1 MSQPHRPRT
10 RAGALTALA
19 VLGTGAAL
27 TLSAC
32 GSTSASSSGTSGAS
46 AKTATSASDLG
57 GMDALVAA
65 AKKEGQLNVI
75 TLPRDWANY
84 GELMDTFSTKYGI
97 KITDDNPDGSS
108 ADEIAAIKSLKGQ
121 TRAPDVVDVGQAFAT
136 SGTKD
141 GLFAPYKVATFDQ
154 IPSSLK
160 ASDGSW
166 VNDYGGYVS
175 IGCDASKIATCPTSF
190 ADLDNPAYQ
199 GKVAL
204 NGDPLKANAAFQA
217 VWAVAL
223 AKGGSLDDITPGI
236 DFFGKLAKDGV
247 YKPVQATAAT
257 IQSGE
262 TPIVLDWDYLNA
274 AKTSGLKAKGGDWKV
289 AVPSDGHLP
298 GYYVQAISKTAPH
311 PAAAR
316 LWEEYLFSVEGQN
329 GFLKGGAR
337 PANEAAMTSAGT
349 IDKTLAAALPTVS
362 GTPVFPSDAQTTTAK
377 STLTQKWSA
386 TVGG

>member
-1 MSQPHRPRT
+1 MRT
-10 RAGALTALA
+10 RHMIGVVLLGVAASTTLA
-19 VLGTGAAL
+19 
-27 TLSAC
+27 AC
-32 GSTSASSSGTSGAS
+32 GSSSTASSGTTAGA
-46 AKTATSASDLG
+46 ADPKTASSAADLG

-65 AKKEGQLNVI
+65 AKKEGKLNVI

-84 GELMDTFSTKYGI
+84 GELMDTFHTKYGI
-97 KITDDNPDGSS
+97 AITDDNPDGSS

-121 TRAPDVVDVGQAFAT
+121 DRAPDVVDVGQAFAV

-141 GLFAPYKVATFDQ
+141 GLFAPYKVATFAQ
-154 IPSSLK
+154 IPASLK
-160 ASDGSW
+160 APNGEW

-175 IGCDASKIATCPTSF
+175 IGCDATKVTSCPTSF
-190 ADLDNPAYQ
+190 TALDNPDYK

-217 VWAVAL
+217 VWAVSL
-223 AKGGSLDDITPGI
+223 ANGGSLDNIQPGI
-236 DFFGKLAKDGV
+236 DFFAKLAKDGV

-257 IQSGE
+257 IESGE

-274 AKTSGLKAKGGDWKV
+274 AKTKDVNAKGGSWKV
-289 AVPSDGHLP
+289 TVPSEGLMP

-316 LWEEYLFSVEGQN
+316 LWEEYLFSVQGQN

-337 PANEAAMTSAGT
+337 PANEQAMTTAGT
-349 IDKTLAAALPTVS
+349 IDVSLAAALPKVS
-362 GTPVFPSDAQTTTAK
+362 GSPVMPTDAQGAAAKTA
-377 STLTQKWSA
+377 LTQKWSA
-386 TVGG
+386 AVSG